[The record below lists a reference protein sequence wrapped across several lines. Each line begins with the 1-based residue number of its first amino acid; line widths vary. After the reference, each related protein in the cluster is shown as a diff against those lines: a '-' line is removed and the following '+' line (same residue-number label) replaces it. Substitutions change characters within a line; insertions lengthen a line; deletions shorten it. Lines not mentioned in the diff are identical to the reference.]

1 VRIDDKEVCGSP
13 LQIVLVSD
21 RPDLSKSE
29 LTGKGL
35 KAATAGEKAHIKLK
49 FVDAF
54 GNIAQPGPALTFGLA
69 LEKERQKLS
78 SATESMPFD
87 GAWEPGDK
95 GVHLIEFM
103 ATPAGQCQL
112 HVWSDFEPEAGQRTR
127 TPFPGSPFAIMVSA
141 GPASPAVSRV
151 DGWVKMVK
159 EERSIA
165 TKKEATALDN
175 SLIIA
180 GDSIS
185 IKPQVYDAFGNPA
198 ALPEGELHVT
208 HDPPGQPLPNGRMKP
223 SEHVEMPFTS
233 QQRGGQ
239 TTYEI
244 KHEATV
250 AGVHRIHI
258 CLGELPILGSPLSFF
273 VQPDRPEPSLC
284 KLYPPQDPLYS
295 EVSHTFVLITFDR
308 YLNKCLEGGLV
319 LTSRLQLIK
328 QSVHDQTALTP
339 MNHSLVVEDRAD
351 GTYHIVI
358 SAQMVCSLRL
368 VINLDKN
375 LPNNGGELPGLT
387 VHFVADPE
395 RPGSARS
402 DEDKTKSPI
411 AKSES
416 PTDKGK
422 GKGRRG
428 SMMAGSSGGDMWK
441 LAKESSLERDSFRK
455 AAAEHQEGES
465 FRKPKKSDGDASPK
479 GSPDSAR
486 SPKGGSPDAM
496 RKNERLRNAAN
507 ELMMGFGAA
516 DDRRDKGA
524 VVIAAEAFAS
534 GGAFTFDGQRTDG
547 LFDKARES
555 SGSGDSSGSPL
566 SPGASG
572 GSISAFNS
580 AASGMASGGSAPMQ
594 RRPNRASQNRK
605 ATFSM

>member
-1 VRIDDKEVCGSP
+1 MYVRTPRRLPISSTAPSP
-13 LQIVLVSD
+13 S
-21 RPDLSKSE
+21 RPLPSRPIPLPSHPPPVPS
-29 LTGKGL
+29 LAGKGL

-239 TTYEI
+239 
-244 KHEATV
+244 V
-250 AGVHRIHI
+250 RV
-258 CLGELPILGSPLSFF
+258 LFF
-273 VQPDRPEPSLC
+273 
-284 KLYPPQDPLYS
+284 
-295 EVSHTFVLITFDR
+295 
-308 YLNKCLEGGLV
+308 
-319 LTSRLQLIK
+319 
-328 QSVHDQTALTP
+328 
-339 MNHSLVVEDRAD
+339 
-351 GTYHIVI
+351 
-358 SAQMVCSLRL
+358 
-368 VINLDKN
+368 
-375 LPNNGGELPGLT
+375 
-387 VHFVADPE
+387 
-395 RPGSARS
+395 
-402 DEDKTKSPI
+402 
-411 AKSES
+411 
-416 PTDKGK
+416 
-422 GKGRRG
+422 
-428 SMMAGSSGGDMWK
+428 
-441 LAKESSLERDSFRK
+441 RD
-455 AAAEHQEGES
+455 H
-465 FRKPKKSDGDASPK
+465 
-479 GSPDSAR
+479 SPDL
-486 SPKGGSPDAM
+486 P
-496 RKNERLRNAAN
+496 
-507 ELMMGFGAA
+507 
-516 DDRRDKGA
+516 
-524 VVIAAEAFAS
+524 
-534 GGAFTFDGQRTDG
+534 
-547 LFDKARES
+547 
-555 SGSGDSSGSPL
+555 
-566 SPGASG
+566 
-572 GSISAFNS
+572 
-580 AASGMASGGSAPMQ
+580 
-594 RRPNRASQNRK
+594 
-605 ATFSM
+605 